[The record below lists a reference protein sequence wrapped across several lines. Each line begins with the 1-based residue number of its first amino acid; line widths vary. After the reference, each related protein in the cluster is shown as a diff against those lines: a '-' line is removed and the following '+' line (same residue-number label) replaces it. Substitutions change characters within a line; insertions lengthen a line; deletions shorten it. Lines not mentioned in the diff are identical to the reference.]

1 MQTSIL
7 TFEQVSYRYEQD
19 RQALDRVS
27 CSIGRHRKTAIVG
40 ANGAGK
46 STLVLHMNG
55 IYLPEAG
62 VVSYEGEPITK
73 HNRSRIKTRVGVI
86 FQDPDDQLLALT
98 VFEDVS
104 FTLVQR
110 GLSRDYV
117 RQRTRETL
125 QHLHITEWATRSPL
139 ELSYGEKKWVAIA
152 GVLAADPEVFIF
164 DEPMAFLDPVA
175 KNRIKQL
182 MNELSSAGKTVIVT
196 THDMQLVAD
205 WAEDC
210 VIMKEGRCIDVV
222 SPRELFTD
230 EKRWRH
236 ALLDLPPIAALA
248 STLWDDVRDGD
259 RSLHMPI
266 RQEEMRAWLQQW
278 RTF

>member
-1 MQTSIL
+1 MQTSVI
-7 TFEQVSYRYEQD
+7 TFEQVSYRYRPD
-19 RQALDRVS
+19 RRALDRVS
-27 CSIGRHRKTAIVG
+27 CSIRRNRKTAIIG

-55 IYLPEAG
+55 IYLPESG
-62 VVSYEGEPITK
+62 VVSYQGEPITK
-73 HNRSRIKTRVGVI
+73 HNRSRIKERVGVI

-110 GLSRDYV
+110 GASRNQV
-117 RQRTRETL
+117 EQRTRETL
-125 QHLHITEWATRSPL
+125 QRLHITEWASRSPL

-152 GVLAADPEVFIF
+152 GVLVADPEVIIF
-164 DEPMAFLDPVA
+164 DEPMAFLDPLA
-175 KNRIKQL
+175 KHRIKEL
-182 MNELSSAGKTVIVT
+182 MNELISLGKTVVIT

-210 VIMKEGRCIDVV
+210 VIMKEGECVDVV
-222 SPRELFTD
+222 TPRELFTD

-248 STLWDDVRDGD
+248 STLWDEVRDGD
-259 RSLHMPI
+259 RTIHMPI
-266 RQEEMRAWLQQW
+266 RQEEMREWLQQR
-278 RTF
+278 RTI